1 MTKTLRRLGPVA
13 AVLAMTLAAAAC
25 GGSTDTPSTSESSK
39 PTFSGPVTIDGSSTV
54 APLSKAAA
62 DIYKEEQ
69 PGVNVTV
76 GTSGTGGGFE
86 KFCKGETDI
95 SDASRAIKATGELDK
110 CAAAGIVPTEFIIAN
125 DGISIVASKDNTW
138 ATCLTTAQLKKV
150 WDQGST
156 VKSWKEIDAS
166 FPDEPLKLFGPG
178 TDSGTF
184 DFFTAQINGKEKQ
197 SRSDYTASENDN
209 VLVQGVAGSKG
220 GLGYF
225 GYTYYEENQDKL
237 KLIGVDSG
245 AGCKTPS
252 TATVQ
257 DASYKPLSRPLYI
270 YVSNKAVSKPQVVDF
285 VEFYVNNI
293 DEVVKE
299 AKYVPLTDA
308 QKTKLVAANDKF
320 KAGSSAPSAAATPST
335 TSS

>member
-1 MTKTLRRLGPVA
+1 VTKTLRRLGPVA

-25 GGSTDTPSTSESSK
+25 GGSTDTPSTSESAK

-54 APLSKAAA
+54 APLKAAA

-110 CAAAGIVPTEFIIAN
+110 CTAAGITPTEFTVAN
-125 DGISIVASKDNTW
+125 DGISVVVSKDNTW

-156 VKSWKEIDAS
+156 AKSWKDIDAS

-225 GYTYYEENQDKL
+225 GYTYFEENQDKL
-237 KLIGVDSG
+237 KLIAVDGG
-245 AGCKTPS
+245 AGCKSPS
-252 TATVQ
+252 VATVQ
-257 DASYKPLSRPLYI
+257 DGSYKPLSRPLFI
-270 YVSNKAVSKPQVVDF
+270 YVSSKSVGKPQVVDF

-293 DEVVKE
+293 DEIVKE

-320 KAGSSAPSAAATPST
+320 KSGSAATPST
-335 TSS
+335 SSS

>member
-1 MTKTLRRLGPVA
+1 MTKPLRRLGPVA
-13 AVLAMTLAAAAC
+13 AVIAMTLAAAAC
-25 GGSTDTPSTSESSK
+25 GGSTETPSTTESSK
-39 PTFSGPVTIDGSSTV
+39 PTFTGSVSVDGSSTV

-95 SDASRAIKATGELDK
+95 SDASRAIKPTGELDK
-110 CAAAGIVPTEFIIAN
+110 CVAAGITPTEFIVAN
-125 DGISIVASKDNTW
+125 DGLSIVVSKENTW
-138 ATCLTTAQLKKV
+138 ATCLTTAQLKSV
-150 WDQGST
+150 WNQGST
-156 VKSWKEIDAS
+156 VTNWNQIDPS
-166 FPDEPLKLFGPG
+166 FPNEPLKLFGPG

-184 DFFTAQINGKEKQ
+184 DFFTAAINGKEKQ

-225 GYTYYEENQDKL
+225 GYTYYEENMDKL
-237 KLIGVDSG
+237 KLLAVDG
-245 AGCKTPS
+245 GTGCKQPS
-252 TATVQ
+252 PATVQ
-257 DASYKPLSRPLYI
+257 DGSYKPLSRPLYI
-270 YVSNKAVSKPQVVDF
+270 YVSSKSVSKPQVVDF

-293 DEVVKE
+293 DEIVKE
-299 AKYVPLTDA
+299 AKYVPLTAD
-308 QKTKLVAANDKF
+308 QKTKLEAANAKF
-320 KAGSSAPSAAATPST
+320 KGGSAASPTPST